1 MFKLKADF
9 FVYLIAFILIAMF
22 YSLYMTA
29 KDKEIKTYVLQS
41 QQAQPQILYFGAEWC
56 EPCKT
61 MRTIFEQKE
70 IKSKLDSLTFK
81 KYDIDKNTSERDRWA
96 IKLVPSMVVINK
108 DGKITKYTGLLKKEK
123 VLEILS
129 GLLD

>member
-1 MFKLKADF
+1 MLKLKADF

-29 KDKEIKTYVLQS
+29 KNEEIQTRILQS
-41 QQAQPQILYFGAEWC
+41 QQPQAQVLYFGAEWC
-56 EPCKT
+56 VPCKT
-61 MRTIFEQKE
+61 MRGIFEQKE
-70 IKSKLDSLTFK
+70 IKSKLDKLTFK
-81 KYDIDKNTSERDRWA
+81 KYDIDKNTIERDRWG
-96 IKLVPSMVVINK
+96 IKSVPSLVVIDK

>member
-1 MFKLKADF
+1 MLKLKADF

-29 KDKEIKTYVLQS
+29 KNEEIQTRVLQS
-41 QQAQPQILYFGAEWC
+41 QETQPQVLYFGAEWC
-56 EPCKT
+56 EPCKS
-61 MRTIFEQKE
+61 MREIFGQKE
-70 IKSKLDSLTFK
+70 IKSKLDKLTFK
-81 KYDIDKNTSERDRWA
+81 KYDIDKNTSERDRWG
-96 IKLVPSMVVINK
+96 IKLVPSMIVINK

>member
-1 MFKLKADF
+1 MLKLKADF

-29 KDKEIKTYVLQS
+29 KNEEIQTRVLQS
-41 QQAQPQILYFGAEWC
+41 QQPQAQVLYFGAEWC

-61 MRTIFEQKE
+61 MRGIFEQKE
-70 IKSKLDSLTFK
+70 IKSKLDKLTFK
-81 KYDIDKNTSERDRWA
+81 KYDIDKNTIERDRWG
-96 IKLVPSMVVINK
+96 IKSVPSLVVINK

>member
-1 MFKLKADF
+1 MLKLKADF

-29 KDKEIKTYVLQS
+29 KNEEIQTRVLQS
-41 QQAQPQILYFGAEWC
+41 QQPQAQVLYFGAEWC
-56 EPCKT
+56 EPCKS
-61 MRTIFEQKE
+61 MREIFGQKE
-70 IKSKLDSLTFK
+70 VKDKLDKLTFK
-81 KYDIDKNTSERDRWA
+81 KYDIDKNTSERDRWG
-96 IKLVPSMVVINK
+96 IKLVPSMIVINK

>member
-1 MFKLKADF
+1 MLKLKADF

-29 KDKEIKTYVLQS
+29 KNEEIQTRILQS
-41 QQAQPQILYFGAEWC
+41 QQPQAQVLYFGAEWC

-61 MRTIFEQKE
+61 MRGIFEQKE
-70 IKSKLDSLTFK
+70 IKSKLDKLTFK
-81 KYDIDKNTSERDRWA
+81 KYDIDKNTIERDRWG
-96 IKLVPSMVVINK
+96 IKSVPSLVVIDK